1 MLIVGSLSLSFW
13 IFLAIVGFGF
23 AGVFVGWVKWVFKFF
38 VGVFVARCTKR
49 LRFLLIGLLGFCEKF
64 WVMDNVFVI

>member
-23 AGVFVGWVKWVFKFF
+23 AGVFVGWVKWVFKLF

-49 LRFLLIGLLGFCEKF
+49 LSFLLNRFAGFL
-64 WVMDNVFVI
+64 